1 MRFKPMS
8 YWLFGTDICRTKAC
22 STTSCTW
29 VFASHA
35 PGART
40 MTNLWRNSSLP
51 LERCTLGRIFI
62 CKSSV
67 SVFVPAIAHKI
78 SEDFGLQNAK
88 RILEKYRPHVPCFND
103 DIQGTGCVTL
113 AALMSAFH
121 VSGTKMEEARI
132 VIFGAGS
139 AGTGIAAQIADAIAM
154 ETHKSKAEASK
165 QIW

>member
-1 MRFKPMS
+1 
-8 YWLFGTDICRTKAC
+8 
-22 STTSCTW
+22 
-29 VFASHA
+29 
-35 PGART
+35 
-40 MTNLWRNSSLP
+40 
-51 LERCTLGRIFI
+51 
-62 CKSSV
+62 
-67 SVFVPAIAHKI
+67 VFVPAIAHKI

-88 RILEKYRPHVPCFND
+88 RILDKYRPHVPCFND